1 MKIAS
6 FFKFPFP
13 FFLFLFFSSF
23 KPDPT
28 GHPMPTLMWKVRK
41 NKKESE
47 RSLSWSAP
55 VRKTQTNKQTN
66 KQKSIVL
73 LLRFSTW
80 DKKKKEIAKKSFFCR
95 LLAEVSMSWFLWG
108 CECNYEIPVVL
119 RCEILWARQVYQEK
133 GGVPYW
139 IGRVTRLFSYYIIK
153 KKNNDKI
160 KELRTTTLSI
170 FSKQPMLDL
179 LVLSRFQWGTLFVA

>member
-1 MKIAS
+1 MSENS
-6 FFKFPFP
+6 FFSLISFS
-13 FFLFLFFSSF
+13 FFSFSFFSSF

-66 KQKSIVL
+66 KKALFYSYAFQCEI
-73 LLRFSTW
+73 
-80 DKKKKEIAKKSFFCR
+80 KKKEIAKKSFFCR

-133 GGVPYW
+133 GGVLYW

-160 KELRTTTLSI
+160 KELRTTSLSI

>member
-1 MKIAS
+1 MSENS
-6 FFKFPFP
+6 FFSLISFSFFSFSF
-13 FFLFLFFSSF
+13 FFLLLNQIQQATQCQPWCGKSE
-23 KPDPT
+23 KT
-28 GHPMPTLMWKVRK
+28 
-41 NKKESE
+41 KKKAKGVWAEA
-47 RSLSWSAP
+47 LQY
-55 VRKTQTNKQTN
+55 VKHKQTN

-73 LLRFSTW
+73 LLRFSMW
-80 DKKKKEIAKKSFFCR
+80 DKKKELAKKSFFCR

-133 GGVPYW
+133 GGVLYW

>member
-1 MKIAS
+1 M
-6 FFKFPFP
+6 
-13 FFLFLFFSSF
+13 
-23 KPDPT
+23 
-28 GHPMPTLMWKVRK
+28 
-41 NKKESE
+41 
-47 RSLSWSAP
+47 
-55 VRKTQTNKQTN
+55 
-66 KQKSIVL
+66 
-73 LLRFSTW
+73 W

>member
-1 MKIAS
+1 MSENS
-6 FFKFPFP
+6 FFSLISFS
-13 FFLFLFFSSF
+13 FFSFSFFSSF

-41 NKKESE
+41 NKKGGE

-66 KQKSIVL
+66 KKALFYSYAFQCEMKN
-73 LLRFSTW
+73 
-80 DKKKKEIAKKSFFCR
+80 KEIAKKSFFCR

-133 GGVPYW
+133 GGVLYW

-179 LVLSRFQWGTLFVA
+179 LVLSRFQWDTLFVA

>member
-1 MKIAS
+1 
-6 FFKFPFP
+6 
-13 FFLFLFFSSF
+13 
-23 KPDPT
+23 
-28 GHPMPTLMWKVRK
+28 MPTLMWKVRK

-55 VRKTQTNKQTN
+55 VRKTQTNKQTKKHCFTLTLFN
-66 KQKSIVL
+66 V
-73 LLRFSTW
+73 RY
-80 DKKKKEIAKKSFFCR
+80 KKKEIAKKSFFCR

-133 GGVPYW
+133 GGVLYW